1 MTEAPPP
8 PVDCRGRRVHIGSR
22 LRVLKISAWLER
34 EIPADEF
41 ARLQSLV
48 GQVLPISE
56 IDEWGRA
63 WIWAEFPHSPGHIHT
78 HDLALDPDEMELV
91 EDEGPAVYGNTP

>member
-1 MTEAPPP
+1 MFE
-8 PVDCRGRRVHIGSR
+8 GSR
-22 LRVLKISAWLER
+22 VRVLKISAWLER

-56 IDEWGRA
+56 IDEWGAA
-63 WIWAEFPHSPGHIHT
+63 WIEAEFPHSPGHIHT

-91 EDEGPAVYGNTP
+91 EDESPAA